1 MDEDIKKMEASFIKE
16 QQELIKRIDLTNRAV
31 LADINT
37 VAGTDLAYWD
47 RQGKEYAVCCIVVI
61 DYRIHSVI
69 EETSYIDSINVP
81 YIPGCLAYR
90 EIPVFMEAYQNL
102 SNVPDVI
109 FFDGNGYL
117 HPRHMGLAVHAG
129 ILLGK
134 ITAGIAKTYY
144 KIDNA
149 DFKMPENI
157 AGAYSD
163 IVINGEIY
171 GRALRT
177 HAGVKPVFVSTGNKI
192 DLDTA
197 VYMANELT
205 GSESHIP
212 LPTRLAD
219 IMTHKER
226 EKYRYLY

>member
-1 MDEDIKKMEASFIKE
+1 MESRFIKE
-16 QQELIKRIDLTNRAV
+16 QQELIKKIDLTDRVV
-31 LADINT
+31 LEDINT
-37 VAGTDLAYWD
+37 VAGTDLAYWQD
-47 RQGKEYAVCCIVVI
+47 NGKEYAVCCIVVI
-61 DYRIHSVI
+61 DYKTHSVI
-69 EETSYIDSINVP
+69 EEASYADIVNVP

-90 EIPVFMEAYQNL
+90 ELPVFMEAYKSLKNI
-102 SNVPDVI
+102 PDVM

-134 ITAGIAKTYY
+134 ITAGIAKSYY
-144 KIDNA
+144 KINNTG
-149 DFKMPENI
+149 FKMPENI

-163 IVINGEIY
+163 IIINGEVY

-177 HAGVKPVFVSTGNKI
+177 HTGVKPVFISTGNKI
-192 DLDTA
+192 SLDTA

-205 GSESHIP
+205 GTDSHIP
-212 LPTRLAD
+212 IPTRLAD

-226 EKYRYLY
+226 EKYRN